1 MQIARIDVFAHEL
14 TYAGGTFALSRDRVQ
29 GTESSTLV
37 RITTDDGREGWGE
50 ACPLTGT
57 YLPSFTGGVR
67 AALELLAPAL
77 LGADP
82 RNLGDV
88 QARMDAVLLG
98 QPGAKSPLDVA
109 CWDLLGQ
116 DAQLPVSTLLGGT
129 VTTDLPLYLAIPMGA
144 PAATAEHVRA
154 GVQRG
159 FRRFQLKVGGDPRRD
174 AEAVRAALDVVGDD
188 GVVVADANGGWSLA
202 DALTAVRLLEALPI
216 HLEQPCRTLAECRH
230 VRRATTLPLVYD
242 EVVTDAASL
251 IAAVHDGGASVINLK
266 LGKVGGLSGARP
278 LRDLAVALGAG
289 LTIEDTWGGDVAT
302 AAVSHLAAS
311 TPAASLFSVSFLND
325 ATLEH
330 AAGHVPRSQ
339 AGSGSAPTAP
349 GLGIAVAA
357 QGLGE
362 PVMAFA
368 NPWTDVG

>member
-14 TYAGGTFALSRDRVQ
+14 TPTGGAFTLSRDRVQ

-37 RITTDDGREGWGE
+37 RVTADDGRTGWGE
-50 ACPLTGT
+50 ACPLTGS

-67 AALELLAPAL
+67 AALEVLAPAL

-82 RNLGDV
+82 RNLGEV
-88 QARMDAVLLG
+88 NARMDALLLG

-116 DAQLPVSTLLGGT
+116 DAGLPVATLLGGVVAT
-129 VTTDLPLYLAIPMGA
+129 ELPLYLAIPVGSPQEVA
-144 PAATAEHVRA
+144 RRVAE

-159 FRRFQLKVGGDPRRD
+159 FRRYQLKVGGDPRRD
-174 AEAVRAALDVVGDD
+174 AECVRAALDVVGDG

-202 DALTAVRLLEALPI
+202 DALRAVRLLESLPI
-216 HLEQPCRTLAECRH
+216 HLEQPCATFSECRH
-230 VRRATTLPLVYD
+230 VRRATGLPMVYD

-251 IAAVHDGGASVINLK
+251 IAAVHEGGASVINLK
-266 LGKVGGLSGARP
+266 LGKVGGLTGARR
-278 LRDLAVALGAG
+278 LRDLAVSLGAA
-289 LTIEDTWGGDVAT
+289 LTIEDTWGGDIAT

-311 TPAASLFSVSFLND
+311 TPPASLFSVSYLND

-330 AAGHVPRSQ
+330 VAGHVPRS
-339 AGSGSAPTAP
+339 AGGTGRAPAQP

-357 QGLGE
+357 EGLGA
-362 PVMAFA
+362 PSMTFA
-368 NPWTDVG
+368 